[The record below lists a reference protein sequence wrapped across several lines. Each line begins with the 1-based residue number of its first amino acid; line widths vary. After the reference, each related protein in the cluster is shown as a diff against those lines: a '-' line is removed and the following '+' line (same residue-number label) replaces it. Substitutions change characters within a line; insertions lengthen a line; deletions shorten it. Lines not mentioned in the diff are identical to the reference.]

1 MSIYLSS
8 PWVSQSFLG
17 CGPSFL
23 PSTMDLYEEAL
34 YAQAVRERQR
44 RVAMQREIELRKQ
57 RQIEAMMQRMAIESA
72 VRDYAEREYQR
83 AQRQAAWERKRAE
96 RERKAK
102 ATNDGHVYLQL
113 GDVLFRLM
121 PQASDED
128 SDETCDNLA
137 SLTSDVT
144 KEPVEAKVPTSII
157 IRATSSTEPA
167 EPKAEQDVKETTE
180 ELAHKPEAAPEPKQ
194 APKVTAPEPEA
205 APEPKQASK
214 VTAPEPEAAPEPKQ
228 ASEATALEPQERVL
242 FTYDF
247 PDAATAYGRDVRKHV
262 KSDNLHVE
270 ANTLNGG
277 SIKISG
283 LWRKTAPS
291 PSSRASSPRSP
302 HVRDVDEDG
311 NEILLAE
318 DTDSDSDTEQGV
330 SFTESAVIPL
340 PSLDE
345 LRNMRAELD
354 DSGFKLWT
362 TV

>member
-1 MSIYLSS
+1 
-8 PWVSQSFLG
+8 
-17 CGPSFL
+17 
-23 PSTMDLYEEAL
+23 MDLYEEAL

-72 VRDYAEREYQR
+72 MRDFAEREYQR

-121 PQASDED
+121 PQASGED

-137 SLTSDVT
+137 SLTSDVP
-144 KEPVEAKVPTSII
+144 KEPVEAKVPTSTI

-167 EPKAEQDVKETTE
+167 DPKAEQDVKETAE
-180 ELAHKPEAAPEPKQ
+180 EPAH
-194 APKVTAPEPEA
+194 EPEA
-205 APEPKQASK
+205 
-214 VTAPEPEAAPEPKQ
+214 VPEPKQ
-228 ASEATALEPQERVL
+228 ASEATAPEPQDRVL

-318 DTDSDSDTEQGV
+318 DTDSDSDAEQGV

>member
-1 MSIYLSS
+1 
-8 PWVSQSFLG
+8 
-17 CGPSFL
+17 
-23 PSTMDLYEEAL
+23 MDLYEEAL

-72 VRDYAEREYQR
+72 MRDFAEREYQR

-121 PQASDED
+121 PQASGED

-137 SLTSDVT
+137 SLTSDVP
-144 KEPVEAKVPTSII
+144 KEPVEAKVPTSTIV
-157 IRATSSTEPA
+157 RATSSTEPA
-167 EPKAEQDVKETTE
+167 DPKAEQDVKETAE
-180 ELAHKPEAAPEPKQ
+180 EPAH
-194 APKVTAPEPEA
+194 EPEA
-205 APEPKQASK
+205 
-214 VTAPEPEAAPEPKQ
+214 VPEPKQ
-228 ASEATALEPQERVL
+228 ASEATAPEPQDRVL